1 MFKDDD
7 KLQEELRNLELGG
20 GLSTSK
26 LEGEHGSEEL
36 TSLVKLAASIRG
48 LPHPEQDLMTMN
60 AEKRKLMT
68 AAQARKRGQKRA
80 GWSRNGGFTGQ
91 WMVFPAV
98 AGAALII
105 FMIFVFAA
113 GAGIYFSGPRG
124 AQAAVLTE
132 GSGVLE
138 VSDGGGS
145 GEWVAVSNGDRVK
158 SGQRLRTGADSQVT
172 LTFFDGTQVNLD
184 SNTDLMLSQ
193 VDGDWG
199 RELKVALIQNE
210 GMTSHQ
216 VVPLQGTEAAYNVM
230 TPSGEASVR
239 GTSFNVLVEETGDS
253 VFSVETGAVLVS
265 NNGDEA
271 FLAAGQGVITEL
283 GKPLAGT
290 SYLFAL
296 YGQLTDNTGK
306 TWAVEDISFT
316 MKGGTRIDVGLQE
329 GVSSVLVTGRITNKN
344 EWIADS
350 VLAYETDS
358 AGGTFTGIVTSLS
371 EGAIEV
377 DDMPLVL
384 PEGLFDVN
392 LGDLVRVQFTIQ
404 EGSWV
409 VDNLEV
415 LVGGDASE
423 PDPEP
428 APDTEEPDEPGTDL
442 YFASEE
448 DKVTV
453 CGQGEPFE
461 NTLYYVS
468 DDVVA
473 LDLEVYLEA
482 TVEEGVDYV
491 SDVLINPDSTF
502 TIQRSSP
509 DQLEK
514 GVDFTVTVQLNTDT
528 LPPETE
534 IEVKIELKY
543 ASTGELTG
551 DVYKIKLEC
560 DEELPEDQEQD
571 DTDGDGDKCTREKQ
585 HPHALTLEA
594 VYGERVGVDYEKIWT
609 WFCVYNLG
617 FGEIEQAFKLT
628 IEYGEVLGLDVDDI
642 IEMRLEG
649 GLGWGQIK
657 QELKHAEID
666 LLGDE
671 ASDKKVPPGKEKS
684 EEAKNKDKPKKKDE

>member
-26 LEGEHGSEEL
+26 LEGEHDSEEL
-36 TSLVKLAASIRG
+36 TSLIKLAASIRG
-48 LPHPEQDLMTMN
+48 LPHPEQDVMTMN

-68 AAQARKRGQKRA
+68 AAKGRKRGQKRA

-105 FMIFVFAA
+105 FMIFIFAA

-124 AQAAVLTE
+124 AQAAVLSE

-158 SGQRLRTGADSQVT
+158 SGQRLRTGDESQVT

-216 VVPLQGTEAAYNVM
+216 VVPLQGTDAAYNVM

-296 YGQLTDNTGK
+296 FGQLTDNTGK

-392 LGDLVRVQFTIQ
+392 LGDLVRVQFMISNET
-404 EGSWV
+404 WV
-409 VDNLEV
+409 VLNLEV
-415 LVGGDASE
+415 LESKGIEDPDPD
-423 PDPEP
+423 PDPETTP
-428 APDTEEPDEPGTDL
+428 ELETKV
-442 YFASEE
+442 YFVPEE
-448 DKVTV
+448 DGNTT
-453 CGQGEPFE
+453 CQSIEPITT
-461 NTLYYVS
+461 TLKYETEDQEAPALQVS
-468 DDVVA
+468 LVVA
-473 LDLEVYLEA
+473 VEKNGDYIVEPVTISPILGSPFSIERNTEVP
-482 TVEEGVDYV
+482 
-491 SDVLINPDSTF
+491 I
-502 TIQRSSP
+502 TITL
-509 DQLEK
+509 QLQAGLTE
-514 GVDFTVTVQLNTDT
+514 
-528 LPPETE
+528 LPPGGEVE
-534 IEVKIELKY
+534 IKISVWDES
-543 ASTGELTG
+543 AQAFIGES
-551 DVYKIKLEC
+551 YEFKWEC

-594 VYGERVGVDYEKIWT
+594 VYGERFGVDYNQIWT
-609 WFCVYNLG
+609 WFCEYNLG

-642 IEMRLEG
+642 IAMRLEG

-657 QELKHAEID
+657 QELKQAERT

-671 ASDKKVPPGKEKS
+671 ASDKKVPPGNEKS
-684 EEAKNKDKPKKKDE
+684 EEAKNKDKPKKKDD